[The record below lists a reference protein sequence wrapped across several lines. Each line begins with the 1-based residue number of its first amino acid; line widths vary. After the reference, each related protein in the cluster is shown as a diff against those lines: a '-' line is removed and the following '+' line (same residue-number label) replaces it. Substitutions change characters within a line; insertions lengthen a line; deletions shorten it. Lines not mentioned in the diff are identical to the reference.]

1 LFLGA
6 TKIFMAYHNQ
16 LNTDLSNEFFKPVF
30 EVYSDSAK
38 QYQCTS
44 ITDINYIQ
52 LGILRCLSSSKTGQ
66 EFLQEHADLDVANI
80 GADHFFKSLKS
91 KRRLKNLT
99 SINDLLAGKL
109 SEKIQDPLAQFPEL
123 DKWDVDLIDGHYQKA
138 ACFDP
143 KYLSSDDK
151 MKTMATGH
159 FFRLNVRTQHLSC
172 LDFVKPTD
180 GKKKAHDVTV
190 MRRSDPENLRNGAPN
205 GRKVMIAWD
214 KACIDYRLWYDLK
227 HQHGIY
233 FVTMEKENSAAI
245 VMSQNLVDHSD
256 SKNEGV
262 ISSHLV
268 GTSNGV
274 QLRRIVY
281 KNPKDGKVY
290 TYLTSDVT
298 LPPGIIVLIYKHR
311 WDIEKVFYQLK
322 SKMEERKS
330 WASTVEA
337 KQANAIFE
345 CLAHNLLL
353 LLEQKIMDEEGLV
366 DECERKKDLGR
377 KREGSPEQ
385 LRLKN
390 EGNMVN
396 TAIQRATHR
405 TQRFIR
411 WVRNRIY
418 LTSSWGQSVARL
430 AVIWGCKI

>member
-1 LFLGA
+1 
-6 TKIFMAYHNQ
+6 MAYHNQ
-16 LNTDLSNEFFKPVF
+16 LNTDLSNEFFKPIF
-30 EVYSDSAK
+30 EVYSNSAK

-44 ITDINYIQ
+44 ITDINYAQ
-52 LGILRCLSSSKTGQ
+52 LGTLRCLSCAKTGQ
-66 EFLQEHADLDVANI
+66 EFLQYHADLDVANI

-99 SINDLLAGKL
+99 SINQLLDEKL
-109 SEKIQDPLAQFPEL
+109 STRTQDPLAQFSEL
-123 DKWDVDLIDGHYQKA
+123 DKWDVYLIDGHYQKA
-138 ACFDP
+138 ASFDP
-143 KYLSSDDK
+143 KYLSSEDK

-172 LDFVKPTD
+172 LDFVKPED
-180 GKKKAHDVTV
+180 GKKKVHDTTV
-190 MRRSDPENLRNGAPN
+190 IKRSDPENLRNGAPK
-205 GRKVMIAWD
+205 GQKVMLAWD
-214 KACIDYRLWYDLK
+214 KACIDYPLWFDLK

-233 FVTMEKENSAAI
+233 FVTMEKENSAAFE
-245 VMSQNLVDHSD
+245 VSGNLVDHSD
-256 SKNEGV
+256 PKNEGV

-268 GTSNGV
+268 GTSNQI

-290 TYLTSDVT
+290 TYLTNDMT
-298 LPPGIIVLIYKHR
+298 LTPGLIVLIYKHR
-311 WDIEKVFYQLK
+311 WDIEKVFYEMK

-330 WASTVEA
+330 WASTFEA

-353 LLEQKIMDEEGLV
+353 LLEEKIVDEEGLV

-377 KREGSPEQ
+377 KREGSPER

-396 TAIQRATHR
+396 TAIRRATHR

-418 LTSSWGQSVARL
+418 LTSSWRRSLTRL
-430 AVIWGCKI
+430 AVIWGCEI

>member
-1 LFLGA
+1 
-6 TKIFMAYHNQ
+6 
-16 LNTDLSNEFFKPVF
+16 
-30 EVYSDSAK
+30 
-38 QYQCTS
+38 
-44 ITDINYIQ
+44 
-52 LGILRCLSSSKTGQ
+52 
-66 EFLQEHADLDVANI
+66 
-80 GADHFFKSLKS
+80 
-91 KRRLKNLT
+91 
-99 SINDLLAGKL
+99 
-109 SEKIQDPLAQFPEL
+109 
-123 DKWDVDLIDGHYQKA
+123 
-138 ACFDP
+138 
-143 KYLSSDDK
+143 
-151 MKTMATGH
+151 
-159 FFRLNVRTQHLSC
+159 
-172 LDFVKPTD
+172 
-180 GKKKAHDVTV
+180 

-245 VMSQNLVDHSD
+245 VMSENLVDHSD

-353 LLEQKIMDEEGLV
+353 LLEQRIVAEEGLV
-366 DECERKKDLGR
+366 DEYERKKDLGR

-418 LTSSWGQSVARL
+418 LTSSWGRSVARL
-430 AVIWGCKI
+430 AVILGCRI